1 MRMCDWS
8 SDVCS
13 SDLGPDTPIRTLSTL
28 IAPTPDWVARGVWK
42 SEAESVHKIDRGSL
56 HYGQSPSEVVRQ
68 LNSIIGFA
76 GIALCDGGKHD
87 RYWLDRLVEASEE
100 PVGFALASWYLI
112 TLGYS
117 IEQMKRHCD
126 FHPEMEPP
134 HRAGP
139 DAAINMRSEER
150 RVGKEC
156 VGTVR
161 SR

>member
-1 MRMCDWS
+1 M
-8 SDVCS
+8 
-13 SDLGPDTPIRTLSTL
+13 I
-28 IAPTPDWVARGVWK
+28 PTPP
-42 SEAESVHKIDRGSL
+42 ESTRTDTRFPYTTL
-56 HYGQSPSEVVRQ
+56 FRSEVVRQ

-126 FHPEMEPP
+126 FHPEMETP
-134 HRAGP
+134 HRADQTP
-139 DAAINMRSEER
+139 PSI
-150 RVGKEC
+150 C
-156 VGTVR
+156 V
-161 SR
+161 